1 MRYFDFMTIRNYRD
15 LLKPGFEEFR
25 ALERFRSP
33 PAR

>member
-1 MRYFDFMTIRNYRD
+1 MRYFGFMTIRSYRD

-25 ALERFRSP
+25 ALESFGFP